1 MRNSVYALQSF
12 ERNKPDMSFLKKH
25 KIKIAAIVCII
36 AVLAVAFFIGDPN
49 NESSFDNYA
58 ANKIGMESHSKN
70 EYADIENVEAIEDD
84 SESET
89 EVQTTAENSANTTDT
104 EYNDISDSDTDTCN
118 SAVVPNYDAINSETI
133 KEENIEYSKENGM
146 NIDTKTGTDEY
157 GTEPVPTG
165 KPIPVEP
172 EDTVVTDNE
181 LICTLS
187 VRCDTAIGK
196 SHGKDIVL
204 PDDGIIFPE
213 QSVVFYEGESVF
225 NVLVR
230 EMKKNK
236 IHLEFVNTPIY
247 NSAYIEGICNLYEF
261 DCGELSGWMY
271 KVNDWYP
278 NYGCS
283 RYELKNGDK
292 VEWIYTC
299 DMGKDIGGDYSARNG
314 M

>member
-1 MRNSVYALQSF
+1 
-12 ERNKPDMSFLKKH
+12 MSFLKKH
-25 KIKIAAIVCII
+25 KSKIAAVVCII
-36 AVLAVAFFIGDPN
+36 AVLTVAFFLGDT
-49 NESSFDNYA
+49 
-58 ANKIGMESHSKN
+58 
-70 EYADIENVEAIEDD
+70 D
-84 SESET
+84 SESSLENYAST
-89 EVQTTAENSANTTDT
+89 KIDRGMHSHKESLDSKENSDTETQENESGAEDTQTPKNSEDTSHIENNNNNNDSVNSGIDTETSAHQNDINTT
-104 EYNDISDSDTDTCN
+104 
-118 SAVVPNYDAINSETI
+118 
-133 KEENIEYSKENGM
+133 KEENIEYSKESGM
-146 NIDTKTGTDEY
+146 DIDTKTGTDEY
-157 GTEPVPTG
+157 GTEPVPVG
-165 KPIPVEP
+165 KPVPTEP
-172 EDTVVTDNE
+172 ENTEITNNE
-181 LICTLS
+181 LVCTLS
-187 VRCDTAIGK
+187 VRCDTAVGK
-196 SHGKDIVL
+196 SHGKELVL
-204 PDDGIIFPE
+204 PEDGIIFPE
-213 QSVVFYEGESVF
+213 QAVVFYEGESVF

-283 RYELKNGDK
+283 RYELKDGDK